1 MDRDDANTRTNE
13 AAQRV
18 FDNLVGMM
26 NFEDAQK
33 QDDVKSVNDSGI
45 GDESLD
51 SWRLQAENAVN
62 INLNLNQYLYQ
73 YYKNVIHSSM
83 TITSWKL
90 SALCLIKLKT

>member
-18 FDNLVGMM
+18 FDKLVGMM

-45 GDESLD
+45 GDDSLD

-62 INLNLNQYLYQ
+62 INFNLNQYLYQ
-73 YYKNVIHSSM
+73 Y
-83 TITSWKL
+83 
-90 SALCLIKLKT
+90 

>member
-1 MDRDDANTRTNE
+1 MSSVNSINKKATSSLSASDLGKEDANTRTNE

-33 QDDVKSVNDSGI
+33 QDDVKSVDDSGI

-51 SWRLQAENAVN
+51 SWRLQAENAVREAK
-62 INLNLNQYLYQ
+62 
-73 YYKNVIHSSM
+73 KNYS
-83 TITSWKL
+83 K
-90 SALCLIKLKT
+90 

>member
-1 MDRDDANTRTNE
+1 MNSLNKKTPTNLSVSDLDRDDANTRTNE

-45 GDESLD
+45 GDDSLD

-62 INLNLNQYLYQ
+62 INFNLNQFLYQ
-73 YYKNVIHSSM
+73 Y
-83 TITSWKL
+83 
-90 SALCLIKLKT
+90 

>member
-1 MDRDDANTRTNE
+1 MNSLNKKTPTNLSVSDMDRDDANTRTNE

-45 GDESLD
+45 GDDSLD

-62 INLNLNQYLYQ
+62 INFNLNQYLYQ
-73 YYKNVIHSSM
+73 Y
-83 TITSWKL
+83 
-90 SALCLIKLKT
+90 